1 MVNELRCQ
9 MVMEEAIKA
18 PYAIGTTRMHIKLIP
33 CDIGFQYI
41 FPLFSCCAESSQA
54 IYSALRLQSFQ

>member
-18 PYAIGTTRMHIKLIP
+18 PYAIGTRMHIKLIP

-41 FPLFSCCAESSQA
+41 FALFSCSAESSQA